1 MVTWKEAALC
11 AGFAVALPIGQ
22 TLFKVAAQY
31 NEKVSGN
38 LVVRLITNWPL
49 MGAFAWY
56 GLTALFW
63 FYILTRV
70 PLSTAYVFSI
80 LGSGLVP
87 MIAWL
92 VFKEPIG
99 WRFAAGY
106 ALMLVGFLVIMQGQ
120 ARA

>member
-1 MVTWKEAALC
+1 MVTWKEAVLC
-11 AGFAVALPIGQ
+11 TGFAAALPAGQ
-22 TLFKVAAQY
+22 ILFKWAALY
-31 NEKVSGN
+31 DAKLAGPW
-38 LVVRLITNWPL
+38 LPRLAANWPL
-49 MGAFAWY
+49 LGAFAWY

-70 PLSTAYVFSI
+70 PLSSAYAFSI

-87 MIAWL
+87 LIAWL
-92 VFKEPIG
+92 IFKEPIG

-106 ALMLVGFLVIMQGQ
+106 GLMLLGFLVIMQGQ

>member
-22 TLFKVAAQY
+22 TLFKFAAQY

-63 FYILTRV
+63 FYILPRV

-92 VFKEPIG
+92 VFKAPIG

>member
-1 MVTWKEAALC
+1 VGGRVHQKL
-11 AGFAVALPIGQ
+11 
-22 TLFKVAAQY
+22 
-31 NEKVSGN
+31 SGN
-38 LVVRLITNWPL
+38 VVVRLISNGPL
-49 MGAFAWY
+49 IGAFAV

-80 LGSGLVP
+80 LARGLVP
-87 MIAWL
+87 LIAWL

-106 ALMLVGFLVIMQGQ
+106 ALMMVGSW
-120 ARA
+120 

>member
-1 MVTWKEAALC
+1 VTWREALLC

-22 TLFKVAAQY
+22 TLFKWAALY
-31 NEKVSGN
+31 NARLGGN
-38 LVVRLITNWPL
+38 IVVRLASNGPL
-49 MGAFAWY
+49 IGAFAWY

-87 MIAWL
+87 LIAWL

-106 ALMLVGFLVIMQGQ
+106 VLMLAGFLVIMQGQ
-120 ARA
+120 VRA